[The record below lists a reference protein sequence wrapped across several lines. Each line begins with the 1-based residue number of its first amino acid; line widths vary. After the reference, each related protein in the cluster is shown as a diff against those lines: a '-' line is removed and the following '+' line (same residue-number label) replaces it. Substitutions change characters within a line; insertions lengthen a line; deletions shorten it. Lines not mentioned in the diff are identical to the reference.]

1 MKRMDNLIYR
11 FASQKDIPA
20 IVELLHSS
28 SLPYGDID
36 RHIKNFLV
44 AIRDDILIGVIGLEI
59 TGESALLRSFAVNKS
74 EQSKGIGLVLLNK
87 LISLALL
94 NNIKTLYL
102 LTTTAEDYFSNY
114 GFIKI
119 RRETVPEVISNT
131 KEFSSICPSSAVCM
145 MKKIETGVHAF
156 SKDILRLKEDVPGSK
171 MWAVSLDNTMLTYFE
186 IESDCR
192 FDMHSHMS
200 EQITMVLEGELLF
213 DVDGH
218 TVVIH
223 AGEVITIPS
232 NVPHAVF
239 TRGKAVKAV
248 DAWSPVREEYK

>member
-1 MKRMDNLIYR
+1 MDNLIYR

-20 IVELLHSS
+20 IVELLHAS

-44 AIRDDILIGVIGLEI
+44 AIRDDFLIGVIGLEI
-59 TGESALLRSFAVNKS
+59 IGESALLRSFAVNKS

-102 LTTTAEDYFSNY
+102 LTTTAEEYFLNY

-119 RRETVPEVISNT
+119 RRESVPEGIKYT
-131 KEFSSICPSSAVCM
+131 KEFSSICPDSAVCM
-145 MKKIETGVHAF
+145 MRKIEKGVYAF
-156 SKDILRLKEDVPGSK
+156 TKDILRLKEDVPGSK
-171 MWAVSLDNTMLTYFE
+171 MWAVSLENTMLTYFE
-186 IESDCR
+186 IEPDCR
-192 FDMHSHMS
+192 FGKHSHKS

-213 DVDGH
+213 DVDNH
-218 TVVIH
+218 TEIIH

-239 TRGKAVKAV
+239 TRGKSVKAV
-248 DAWSPVREEYK
+248 DAWSPAREEYK